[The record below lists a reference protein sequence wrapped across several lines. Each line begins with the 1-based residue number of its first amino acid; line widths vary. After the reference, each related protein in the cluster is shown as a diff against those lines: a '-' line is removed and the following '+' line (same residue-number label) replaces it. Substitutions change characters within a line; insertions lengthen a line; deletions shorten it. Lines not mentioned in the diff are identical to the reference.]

1 MKKTF
6 PTEFVFQV
14 FSLLIAFIL
23 VHAIYVTLVRP
34 QAEAFLAQEAA
45 NMRANPDYVQQRS
58 FYVVLKDYEQ
68 ETCFVLMLWAFAI
81 LGYKGREAYRQQ
93 QLLQRDLL
101 QLPENLPI
109 GVEDTREL
117 SRRLQALPAAVQ
129 DYLLPR
135 ALLTAIER
143 FGATQ
148 NIQNVSTAAREVCES
163 EGERMESELSIIRYI
178 AWAIPSVGFIG
189 TVRGIGDALGQ
200 AHRAVEGDITGVTA
214 GLGVAFNSTFIAL
227 VISIVLM
234 FFIHQL
240 QLMQERL
247 VLDSERYLDHA
258 LVRRLRS

>member
-1 MKKTF
+1 
-6 PTEFVFQV
+6 
-14 FSLLIAFIL
+14 
-23 VHAIYVTLVRP
+23 
-34 QAEAFLAQEAA
+34 
-45 NMRANPDYVQQRS
+45 VQQRS
-58 FYVVLKDYEQ
+58 FYVVVKDYEQ

-81 LGYKGREAYRQQ
+81 LGYKGRETYLQQ
-93 QLLQRDLL
+93 QLLHRDLL

-117 SRRLQALPAAVQ
+117 TRRLQALPAAVQ

-135 ALLTAIER
+135 ALLIAIER